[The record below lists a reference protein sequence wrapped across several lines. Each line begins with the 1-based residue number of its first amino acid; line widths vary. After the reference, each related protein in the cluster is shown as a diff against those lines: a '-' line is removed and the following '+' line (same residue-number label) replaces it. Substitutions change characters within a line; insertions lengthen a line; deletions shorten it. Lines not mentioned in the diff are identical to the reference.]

1 MPQETPKRIFSAKD
15 AVMLTALSVI
25 LKNAEDNLTEL
36 TAENDN
42 WNATLVSKLKARVAK
57 DFEDILGIDPKKD
70 QRAATATVKAIQA
83 AALPLLSTVSL
94 RLNVA
99 IKDAARRAELLNQLG
114 FTAFAKKA
122 QAKDQ
127 IALIELL
134 AKFKTN
140 LTAEVKAEITASKD
154 IKATVIDSI
163 IGYANI
169 FSNQNITQE
178 TYKSNSKNITAEG
191 VAELNVVYTAVVTDF
206 SKLVLDFYKKK
217 KSAKKDLFS
226 FSAIKKAVQNSG
238 NGGTPPPPPT
248 TPK

>member
-1 MPQETPKRIFSAKD
+1 MPQATLTRSYSAKD

-42 WNATLVSKLKARVAK
+42 WNATLVSTLKARVDK
-57 DFEDILGIDPKKD
+57 DFTDILGIDPKKD
-70 QRAATATVKAIQA
+70 QRAATATVKAIQI

-94 RLNVA
+94 RMGVA
-99 IKDAARRAELLNQLG
+99 IKDAVRRTELLNQLG

-134 AKFKTN
+134 AQFKTN
-140 LTAEVKAEITASKD
+140 LTVEVKAEITASKD

-163 IGYANI
+163 IGYANT
-169 FSNQNITQE
+169 FSNENITQE

-191 VAELNVVYTAVVTDF
+191 VAALNATYTAVVTEF
-206 SKLVLDFYKKK
+206 AKLVQDFYKKK

-238 NGGTPPPPPT
+238 NGGTPPPQPT

>member
-1 MPQETPKRIFSAKD
+1 MPQATNPRIYSAKD

-25 LKNAEDNLTEL
+25 LKNADDNLTEL
-36 TAENDN
+36 TAENEN
-42 WNATLVSKLKARVAK
+42 WSATLVSTLKASVDK
-57 DFEDILGIDPKKD
+57 DFKDILGIDPKKD

-94 RLNVA
+94 RMGVA
-99 IKDAARRAELLNQLG
+99 IKDTARRAELLTQLG
-114 FTAFAKKA
+114 FTAFGKKA

-154 IKATVIDSI
+154 IKATVVDSI
-163 IGYANI
+163 IGYANV
-169 FSNQNITQE
+169 FSNENITQE
-178 TYKSNSKNITAEG
+178 TYKSNSKNITAES
-191 VAELNVVYTAVVTDF
+191 VAALNATYTAVVTEF
-206 SKLVLDFYKKK
+206 AKLVQDFYKKK

-238 NGGTPPPPPT
+238 NNNTPPPT
-248 TPK
+248 SIPK

>member
-1 MPQETPKRIFSAKD
+1 MPQATTTHSYSAKN

-25 LKNAEDNLTEL
+25 LKNAEDNITEL

-42 WNATLVSKLKARVAK
+42 WNPSLISTLKARVTK
-57 DFEDILGIDPKKD
+57 DFEEILGIDPKKD
-70 QRAATATVKAIQA
+70 QRKATATVKAIQA
-83 AALPLLSTVSL
+83 AVLPLLSTVSL

-99 IKDAARRAELLNQLG
+99 IKDAAKRSELLTQLG

-140 LTAEVKAEITASKD
+140 LTAEVKTEITASKD

-163 IGYANI
+163 IGYANT
-169 FSNQNITQE
+169 FSNENITQE
-178 TYKSNSKNITAEG
+178 TYKSNSKNITADG
-191 VAELNVVYTAVVTDF
+191 VTELNAVYTAVVTDF

-226 FSAIKKAVQNSG
+226 YTAIVKTVSNTAKAT
-238 NGGTPPPPPT
+238 TPPPA